1 MADIFKEILLNCRN
15 FKCRNNNKGHCK
27 SAEVILTP
35 TGNLIDRV
43 ICIQAEDKE
52 ERNLNGAIQEIPSP
66 TTPTDD
72 RTG

>member
-15 FKCRNNNKGHCK
+15 FKCKYNDKGNCK
-27 SAEVILTP
+27 LEEIVLTP

-52 ERNLNGAIQEIPSP
+52 ERIPNGAIQETPSP
-66 TTPTDD
+66 ATPTND
-72 RTG
+72 RTE